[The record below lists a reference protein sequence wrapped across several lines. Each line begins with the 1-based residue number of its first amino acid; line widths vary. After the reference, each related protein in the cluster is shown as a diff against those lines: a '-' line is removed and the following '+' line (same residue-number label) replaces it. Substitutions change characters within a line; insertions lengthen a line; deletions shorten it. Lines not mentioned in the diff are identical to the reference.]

1 MEPAVAGGLLFR
13 SSSKLIMEE
22 TMKKLLSC
30 ATAALLVAGL
40 SVGAADAKPRK
51 GHTMTKGSGAVGG
64 NSANSASG
72 KNSPASNAKGSA
84 SSAGGG
90 EK

>member
-1 MEPAVAGGLLFR
+1 
-13 SSSKLIMEE
+13 
-22 TMKKLLSC
+22 MKKLLSC
-30 ATAALLVAGL
+30 AAAVLLVAGL
-40 SVGAADAKPRK
+40 SIGVADAKPRK
-51 GHTMTKGSGAVGG
+51 GQTMTKTSGAAGG